1 MNNPNR
7 EDSAVPAFTMGHNAQ
22 YIREGEVLLVRF
34 VDVFDV
40 VIYPSGDHIVPVWSG
55 LGGDAV
61 PSASDE
67 ADEDDQVAPLWL
79 LAPELATEPEDD
91 QAVP

>member
-1 MNNPNR
+1 MVNPDR
-7 EDSAVPAFTMGHNAQ
+7 EDSAVPVFPVSHNAQ
-22 YIREGEVLLVRF
+22 EIREDEVLLVRF

-40 VIYPSGDHIVPVWSG
+40 VIYPTGDHSVPVWGG
-55 LGGDAV
+55 LGGGVV

-67 ADEDDQVAPLWL
+67 ADEGDQVAPLWL
-79 LAPELATEPEDD
+79 LATELAMEPEDD